1 MRNKIIYLLAVCVLL
16 TGCTSTNDVPKIV
29 QENALHN
36 VSDSIVWDNMCINAI
51 TPVCAF
57 ETQGDVL
64 FIFPYN
70 NNDSHITVRKILISN
85 NGFWDTVKNSY
96 NESDN
101 IRETDKYSLVT
112 TMSAETYGYIPI
124 DDEYAYIVTTGTLP
138 SSYVECILQS
148 ICNLST

>member
-1 MRNKIIYLLAVCVLL
+1 MCNKIIYLLAVCILL
-16 TGCTSTNDVPKIV
+16 TGCTSTNDVTEIV

-36 VSDSIVWDNMCINAI
+36 VSDSIVWDNMRIDAI

-57 ETQGDVL
+57 ETQGDAL

-70 NNDSHITVRKILISN
+70 DNDSHITVRRILISN

-101 IRETDKYSLVT
+101 MRETDKYSLVT
-112 TMSAETYGYIPI
+112 TTSAETYGYIPI
-124 DDEYAYIVTTGTLP
+124 DDEYAYIVTTETLP